1 MNQKSAQSTAQNIA
15 QLTAQ
20 KKAKLASQLGRMAVL
35 YGGLSA
41 EREVSLQS
49 GQAVLQA
56 LLNAGVDAVGI
67 DVGKH
72 AIQQLQQEKLDSV
85 FIALHG
91 AGGEDGSMQALLEFM
106 KLPYTGS
113 GVSASA
119 LCMDK
124 VRTKH
129 LWRGVDVPTPEYTVL
144 DANCDWSATLHT
156 LGGSAFVK
164 PVHEGSSIGMAIAST
179 AAELKQAYLI
189 ASEYDQTVMAERCI
203 RGAEY
208 TVAILNGETL
218 PPIKLETDHVFY
230 DYDAKYLA
238 EDTRYLCP
246 CGLPEHKESELR
258 ALALRAFDMVGC
270 RGWGRVDMMA
280 DANGD
285 FYLLEINT
293 IPGMTSH
300 SLVPMAARVA
310 GYSFD
315 ELVLAIASQA
325 LNVEGAA

>member
-1 MNQKSAQSTAQNIA
+1 
-15 QLTAQ
+15 
-20 KKAKLASQLGRMAVL
+20 VL

-41 EREVSLQS
+41 EREISLQS
-49 GQAVLQA
+49 GQAVLDA
-56 LLNAGVDAVGI
+56 LLNGGVDAVGI
-67 DVGKH
+67 DIGPD
-72 AIQQLQQEKLDSV
+72 ALQQLQHEKLDSV

-113 GVSASA
+113 GVAASA

-129 LWRGVDVPTPEYTVL
+129 LWRGVGIPTPEYCVL
-144 DANCDWSATLHT
+144 DKDCDWSATLQL

-179 AAELKQAYLI
+179 PTELQQAYQA
-189 ASEYDQTVMAERCI
+189 ASAYDQAVMAERCI

-208 TVAILNGETL
+208 TVAILNGEAL

-230 DYDAKYLA
+230 DFDAKYVA

-246 CGLPEHKESELR
+246 CGLPEEKEKELR
-258 ALALRAFDMVGC
+258 DLTRRAFEVVGC
-270 RGWGRVDMMA
+270 RGWGRVDVMA
-280 DANGD
+280 DAQGD
-285 FYLLEINT
+285 FYLLEVNT

-300 SLVPMAARVA
+300 SLVPMAARAA
-310 GYSFD
+310 GYTFD
-315 ELVLAIASQA
+315 DLVLAIARQA
-325 LNVEGAA
+325 ITGKGAA

>member
-1 MNQKSAQSTAQNIA
+1 MTQKPIQRNPETIA
-15 QLTAQ
+15 
-20 KKAKLASQLGRMAVL
+20 QLGRMGVL
-35 YGGLSA
+35 YGGVSA
-41 EREVSLQS
+41 EREISLQS

-56 LLNAGVDAVGI
+56 LLNVGVNAVGI
-67 DVGKH
+67 DIGPD
-72 AIQQLQQEKLDSV
+72 AIQQLQKEKLDSV

-113 GVSASA
+113 GIAASA

-129 LWRGVDVPTPEYTVL
+129 LWRGVNIPTPEYAVL
-144 DANCDWSATLHT
+144 DKDCDWSATLQT

-164 PVHEGSSIGMAIAST
+164 PVHEGSSIGMTIAST
-179 AAELKQAYLI
+179 AAELEQAYQA
-189 ASEYDQTVMAERCI
+189 ASAYDQAVMAERCI

-208 TVAILNGETL
+208 TVAILNGESL

-230 DYDAKYLA
+230 DFDAKYLA

-246 CGLPEHKESELR
+246 CGLPEQKENELR
-258 ALALRAFDMVGC
+258 HLALRAFEFVGC
-270 RGWGRVDMMA
+270 RGWGRVDVMA
-280 DANGD
+280 NAQGD

-315 ELVLAIASQA
+315 DLVLAIAQQA
-325 LNVEGAA
+325 ITAKEAD